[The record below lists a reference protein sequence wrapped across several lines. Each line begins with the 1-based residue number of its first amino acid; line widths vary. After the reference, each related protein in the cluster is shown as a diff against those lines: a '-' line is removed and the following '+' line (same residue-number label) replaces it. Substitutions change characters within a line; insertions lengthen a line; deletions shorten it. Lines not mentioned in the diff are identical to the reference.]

1 MKYKDNSDLY
11 SKMSVQ
17 EVISSPSKK
26 KGPRLARVAKEVL
39 VAKEVSIIDEVPL
52 LEPAAAHV
60 VKRKGP
66 RIAPKNDVDMK
77 EKRTKATAKANEEA
91 DVSALIHMLNIAD
104 SDKGQEMRKAF
115 ETRFG
120 QSIIGVTRHKT
131 MTQAKQKKGGGRSTH
146 YDFVIQLADGT
157 ERTVEHKGSHDKK
170 PIDLSLPPWTGGVQ
184 FYNGGLE
191 KYRFA
196 QKYAKAWY
204 EQFIASGVLS
214 ERYGLTSP
222 IPTEEEW
229 IAKDAKVQSLAKT
242 PFGKELK
249 KVYQERDGCEKGS
262 LKTERDEFVQGFEWS
277 EEDERQLAEDVFPLI
292 QSSFAEKDVWLQ
304 IAGSVE
310 TGDFYFAWR
319 DPIRIQRVER
329 ITIEKK
335 KDIEF
340 TVECDSGL
348 VVHGIL
354 RWGYGAGFSN
364 IRIDLK

>member
-1 MKYKDNSDLY
+1 
-11 SKMSVQ
+11 MSIQ
-17 EVISSPSKK
+17 EAT
-26 KGPRLARVAKEVL
+26 L
-39 VAKEVSIIDEVPL
+39 
-52 LEPAAAHV
+52 PA
-60 VKRKGP
+60 KRKGP
-66 RIAPKNDVDMK
+66 RIAPPVHAQATAVTPVIKRKGPPIAPKKEIVPK
-77 EKRTKATAKANEEA
+77 EKRTKGNAKKNEDA
-91 DVSALIHMLNIAD
+91 DVSALIALLNHAE
-104 SDKGQEMRKAF
+104 SVKGQEMRDAFKA
-115 ETRFG
+115 RFG
-120 QSIIGVTRHKT
+120 LTIIGATRHKT
-131 MTQAKQKKGGGRSTH
+131 IQHAKQKRGGGRSIH
-146 YDFVIQLADGT
+146 YDFVVQLADGT
-157 ERTVEHKGSHDKK
+157 ERTVEHKGDKVK
-170 PIDLSLPPWTGGVQ
+170 HTIDLSLPPWTGGVQ
-184 FYNGGLE
+184 FYNGGME
-191 KYRFA
+191 KYRLS
-196 QKYAKAWY
+196 QKYAREWY
-204 EQFIASGVLS
+204 QQLIASGILS

-262 LKTERDEFVQGFEWS
+262 LKTERNEFVQEFEWS
-277 EEDERQLAEDVFPLI
+277 EEDKQQLAEDVFPLI

-310 TGDFYFAWR
+310 NGDFNFAWR
-319 DPIRIQRVER
+319 DPIRIQKVER

-340 TVECDSGL
+340 IVECDDGV

>member
-1 MKYKDNSDLY
+1 
-11 SKMSVQ
+11 MSVQ
-17 EVISSPSKK
+17 EVTLP
-26 KGPRLARVAKEVL
+26 
-39 VAKEVSIIDEVPL
+39 
-52 LEPAAAHV
+52 

-66 RIAPKNDVDMK
+66 RIAPPVHAATATVTPVIKQRGPPIAPKKEIAPK
-77 EKRTKATAKANEEA
+77 EKRTKGNAKANEDT
-91 DVSALIHMLNIAD
+91 DVSALITLLNHAE
-104 SDKGQEMRKAF
+104 SVKGQEMRDAFKA
-115 ETRFG
+115 RFG
-120 QSIIGVTRHKT
+120 LTIIGATRHKT
-131 MTQAKQKKGGGRSTH
+131 IQQAKQKRGGGRSIH
-146 YDFVIQLADGT
+146 YDFVVKLADGT
-157 ERTVEHKGSHDKK
+157 ERTVEHKGSKDKN

-184 FYNGGLE
+184 FYNGGME
-191 KYRFA
+191 KYRLS
-196 QKYAKAWY
+196 QKYAREWY
-204 EQFIASGVLS
+204 HKFIVSGILS

-242 PFGKELK
+242 SFGKELK
-249 KVYQERDGCEKGS
+249 KVYQERRGCEKGS
-262 LKTERDEFVQGFEWS
+262 LKAERDEFVQGFNWS
-277 EEDERQLAEDVFPLI
+277 EEDNQHLAEDVFPLI

-310 TGDFYFAWR
+310 NGDFHFAWR

-340 TVECDSGL
+340 TVECDDGV

>member
-1 MKYKDNSDLY
+1 
-11 SKMSVQ
+11 MSIQ
-17 EVISSPSKK
+17 EVT
-26 KGPRLARVAKEVL
+26 L
-39 VAKEVSIIDEVPL
+39 
-52 LEPAAAHV
+52 PA
-60 VKRKGP
+60 KRKGP
-66 RIAPKNDVDMK
+66 RIAPKKSVVSLDQNHMEATTIASK
-77 EKRTKATAKANEEA
+77 EKRTKGNAKKNEDA
-91 DVSALIHMLNIAD
+91 DVSALITLLNHAE
-104 SDKGQEMRKAF
+104 SVKGQEMRDAFKA
-115 ETRFG
+115 RFG
-120 QSIIGVTRHKT
+120 LTIIGATRHKT
-131 MTQAKQKKGGGRSTH
+131 IQQAKQTRGGGRSIH
-146 YDFVIQLADGT
+146 YDFVLQLDDGT
-157 ERTVEHKGSHDKK
+157 ERTVEHKGSKDKN

-184 FYNGGLE
+184 FYNGGME
-191 KYRFA
+191 KYRLS
-196 QKYAKAWY
+196 QKYAREWY
-204 EQFIASGVLS
+204 QQLIASGILS

-262 LKTERDEFVQGFEWS
+262 LKAERNEFVQGFEWS
-277 EEDERQLAEDVFPLI
+277 EEDKQQLAEDVFPLI

-310 TGDFYFAWR
+310 NGDFHFAWR
-319 DPIRIQRVER
+319 DPIHIQKVER

-340 TVECDSGL
+340 TVECDDGV

>member
-1 MKYKDNSDLY
+1 MSLT
-11 SKMSVQ
+11 MSVQ
-17 EVISSPSKK
+17 EVNLP
-26 KGPRLARVAKEVL
+26 AK
-39 VAKEVSIIDEVPL
+39 
-52 LEPAAAHV
+52 
-60 VKRKGP
+60 RGP
-66 RIAPKNDVDMK
+66 RIAPRMYVAAAAVTPVIKRKGPPIAPKKDVSPTQ
-77 EKRTKATAKANEEA
+77 KRSKAAAKANEDT
-91 DVSALIHMLNIAD
+91 DVSTLIHYLNTKESI
-104 SDKGQEMRKAF
+104 KGQEMRDAF
-115 ETRFG
+115 KTRFG
-120 QSIIGVTRHKT
+120 LTIIGATRHKT
-131 MTQAKQKKGGGRSTH
+131 MNQVKQKQGGGRSIH
-146 YDFVIQLADGT
+146 YDFVLQLADGT
-157 ERTVEHKGSHDKK
+157 ERTVEHKGEKVKHT
-170 PIDLSLPPWTGGVQ
+170 IDLSLPPWTGGVQ
-184 FYNGGLE
+184 FYNGGME
-191 KYRFA
+191 KYRLA
-196 QKYAKAWY
+196 QKYAREWY
-204 EQFIASGVLS
+204 HRFIVSGVLT
-214 ERYGLTSP
+214 ERYGLTSS

-262 LKTERDEFVQGFEWS
+262 LKAERDEFVQGFEWS

-310 TGDFYFAWR
+310 TGDFNFAWR

-340 TVECDSGL
+340 TVECDDG
-348 VVHGIL
+348 VVVLGIL

>member
-1 MKYKDNSDLY
+1 
-11 SKMSVQ
+11 MSIQ
-17 EVISSPSKK
+17 EAT
-26 KGPRLARVAKEVL
+26 L
-39 VAKEVSIIDEVPL
+39 
-52 LEPAAAHV
+52 PA
-60 VKRKGP
+60 KRKGP
-66 RIAPKNDVDMK
+66 RIAPPVHAATAAVTPVIKRKGPPIAPKKEIVPK
-77 EKRTKATAKANEEA
+77 EKRTKGNAKANEDA
-91 DVSALIHMLNIAD
+91 DVSALITLLNHAE
-104 SDKGQEMRKAF
+104 SVKGQEMRDAFKAH
-115 ETRFG
+115 FG
-120 QSIIGVTRHKT
+120 LTIIGATRHKT
-131 MTQAKQKKGGGRSTH
+131 IQQAKQKRGGSRSIH
-146 YDFVIQLADGT
+146 YDFVVQLDDGT
-157 ERTVEHKGSHDKK
+157 ERTVEHKGSKDKN

-184 FYNGGLE
+184 FYNGGME
-191 KYRFA
+191 KYRLS
-196 QKYAKAWY
+196 QKYAREWY
-204 EQFIASGVLS
+204 QQLIASGILS

-262 LKTERDEFVQGFEWS
+262 LKAERNEFVQGFEWS
-277 EEDERQLAEDVFPLI
+277 EEDKQQLAEDVFPLI

-310 TGDFYFAWR
+310 NGDFNFAWR
-319 DPIRIQRVER
+319 DPIHIQKVER
-329 ITIEKK
+329 ITIEKN

-340 TVECDSGL
+340 TVECDDGV